1 MAAKIII
8 KRIVPKDK
16 KTEIL
21 PLIIQL
27 RSQAAAQ
34 PGYVC
39 GESLVNADNLEEYIV
54 ISTWKDLDCWRDWLK
69 SPQRSEIDTKIEA
82 ILGSKTEYGA
92 YFYGDIYLH
101 QSQTSSQFS

>member
-34 PGYVC
+34 QIGRAHV
-39 GESLVNADNLEEYIV
+39 
-54 ISTWKDLDCWRDWLK
+54 
-69 SPQRSEIDTKIEA
+69 
-82 ILGSKTEYGA
+82 
-92 YFYGDIYLH
+92 
-101 QSQTSSQFS
+101 